1 METVAKLLLGV
12 AALLALVGG
21 GLLLASKLGI
31 ERIKMAPI
39 TRPGRLALLVVA
51 ACTLAAALVAAGGTE
66 PPEPSPPV
74 VPKPNERLP
83 HQARALADRLTEVA
97 DAAGDS
103 IDEWREDGISRGRPP
118 KAVVHQALYHQRVHR
133 FLAKHRR
140 LARHTIARLPSRH
153 AKPARHLTAAIRN
166 LRRLAGPPR
175 RRKFR
180 TGSALPAGVLERYYR
195 QAQRRFHVGWRVLAA
210 VNLVETVFNRLRNN
224 SSAGAR
230 GPMQFIPATWRQ
242 YGMGGSVHDPR
253 DAIMG
258 AANYLHASGAPRNYR
273 RALHAYNPSGLYV
286 GAVLRYARHMTGQG
300 YLLLYNWQV
309 FVRTPS
315 GERRLTGPGR

>member
-1 METVAKLLLGV
+1 METVAK
-12 AALLALVGG
+12 AL
-21 GLLLASKLGI
+21 
-31 ERIKMAPI
+31 RIMMAP
-39 TRPGRLALLVVA
+39 TTRLALLIVVA
-51 ACTLAAALVAAGGTE
+51 CALAGGLVAAGDTE
-66 PPEPSPPV
+66 PPEPSPPPEPSLPL

-83 HQARALADRLTEVA
+83 RHAKQLADRLMEVA
-97 DAAGDS
+97 DAARGS
-103 IDEWREDGISRGRPP
+103 IDEWRDDGTSRGRPP
-118 KAVVHQALYHQRVHR
+118 KAVVHQALFHQRVHR
-133 FLAKHRR
+133 FLAKHRQ
-140 LARHTIARLPSRH
+140 LARRTIARLPRRH
-153 AKPARHLTAAIRN
+153 AKPARHLTAAIRK
-166 LRRLAGPPR
+166 LGRLAGPPR

-180 TGSALPAGVLERYYR
+180 TGSARPAGVLERYYR
-195 QAQRRFHVGWRVLAA
+195 KAQRRFHVRWRVLAA
-210 VNLVETVFNRLRNN
+210 VNLVETVFNRLRNK

-242 YGMGGSVHDPR
+242 YGMGGNVRDPH

-258 AANYLHASGAPRNYR
+258 AANYLHESGAPGNYR

-286 GAVLRYARHMTGQG
+286 AAVLRYARHMKGDG

>member
-1 METVAKLLLGV
+1 
-12 AALLALVGG
+12 
-21 GLLLASKLGI
+21 
-31 ERIKMAPI
+31 
-39 TRPGRLALLVVA
+39 
-51 ACTLAAALVAAGGTE
+51 
-66 PPEPSPPV
+66 V

-83 HQARALADRLTEVA
+83 HQARALADRLTEGA
-97 DAAGDS
+97 DAASDS
-103 IDEWREDGISRGRPP
+103 IDQWRDNGTSRGRPP

-133 FLAKHRR
+133 FLATHRR
-140 LARHTIARLPSRH
+140 LARRTIAHLPSRH

-166 LRRLAGPPR
+166 LRRLAGPPG

-180 TGSALPAGVLERYYR
+180 TGPALPAGVLERYYR
-195 QAQRRFHVGWRVLAA
+195 KAQRRFHVGWRVLAA

-242 YGMGGSVHDPR
+242 YGMGGNVRDPH

-258 AANYLHASGAPRNYR
+258 AANYLHASGAPRDYR

-286 GAVLRYARHMTGQG
+286 GAVLRYARHMKGDG

-315 GERRLTGPGR
+315 GVRRLTGPGR

>member
-1 METVAKLLLGV
+1 METVARPVLG
-12 AALLALVGG
+12 A
-21 GLLLASKLGI
+21 
-31 ERIKMAPI
+31 
-39 TRPGRLALLVVA
+39 A
-51 ACTLAAALVAAGGTE
+51 ACALAAALLAAGGTE
-66 PPEPSPPV
+66 PPEPSPPP

-83 HQARALADRLTEVA
+83 HQAGVLADRLTEVA
-97 DAAGDS
+97 DAARDS
-103 IDEWREDGISRGRPP
+103 IEEWRDDGTSRGDPP
-118 KAVVHQALYHQRVHR
+118 TAVIHQALYHQRVHR
-133 FLAKHRR
+133 LLAEHRR

-153 AKPARHLTAAIRN
+153 AKPARRLTAAIRK
-166 LRRLAGPPR
+166 LRQLAGPPR

-180 TGSALPAGVLERYYR
+180 TGSALAAGVLERYYHR
-195 QAQRRFHVGWRVLAA
+195 AQRRFHVGWRVLAA
-210 VNLVETVFNRLRNN
+210 VNLVETVFNRLRNK

-242 YGMGGSVHDPR
+242 YGMGGNVRDPH

-286 GAVLRYARHMTGQG
+286 GAVLRYARHMTGDG

>member
-1 METVAKLLLGV
+1 MTRYGPVQRLLIV
-12 AALLALVGG
+12 AAGA
-21 GLLLASKLGI
+21 
-31 ERIKMAPI
+31 
-39 TRPGRLALLVVA
+39 
-51 ACTLAAALVAAGGTE
+51 LAAVLVAAGGTE
-66 PPEPSPPV
+66 DPEPEPPAPSPSLI
-74 VPKPNERLP
+74 PKPNERLP
-83 HQARALADRLTEVA
+83 HQAGALADRLTEVA
-97 DAAGDS
+97 DAARTS
-103 IDEWREDGISRGRPP
+103 IDEWRADGISRGRPP

-133 FLAKHRR
+133 LLAKDRR
-140 LARHTIARLPSRH
+140 LARHTIARLPGRH
-153 AKPARHLTAAIRN
+153 AKPARQLTAAIRN
-166 LRRLAGPPR
+166 LGRLAGPPG

-180 TGSALPAGVLERYYR
+180 TGSARPAGVLERYYR
-195 QAQRRFHVGWRVLAA
+195 QAQRRFDVGWRVLAA

-242 YGMGGSVHDPR
+242 YGMGGNVHDPR

-258 AANYLHASGAPRNYR
+258 AANYLHASGAPGNYR
-273 RALHAYNPSGLYV
+273 RALFAYNNSGLYV
-286 GAVLRYARHMTGQG
+286 GAVLRYARQMKDQG